1 MVLPGSYEFELQKS
15 QEGVPKLTA
24 AEIKRMQD
32 NQLPMYSSSARN
44 SSNKLLQSVGRNLT
58 ILAPINDSLVRY
70 SINAPPPRA
79 RNPILQDDPF
89 LDV

>member
-1 MVLPGSYEFELQKS
+1 M
-15 QEGVPKLTA
+15 
-24 AEIKRMQD
+24 
-32 NQLPMYSSSARN
+32 
-44 SSNKLLQSVGRNLT
+44 T

-89 LDV
+89 LDAQDQKDQFSSNRVNPKSVSKSVILDNIIANTVDPNGKYAHDRIRAIDG